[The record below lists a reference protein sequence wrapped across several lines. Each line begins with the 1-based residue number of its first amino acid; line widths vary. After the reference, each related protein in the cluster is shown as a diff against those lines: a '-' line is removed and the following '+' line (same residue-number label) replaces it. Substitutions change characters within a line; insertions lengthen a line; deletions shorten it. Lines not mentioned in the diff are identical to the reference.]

1 VKGKLIQQFATR
13 HLVPHLEGFQA
24 HGKLLYQVPV
34 GNILRSFIFDSSGF
48 SAQAF
53 YPHVFVQPLY
63 VPRDHMDLTL
73 GARFLGAW
81 EFDPERDQQMAQK
94 LLHEI
99 FRTGLPLLRRQ
110 EGPEGIV
117 EELRRN
123 PALGVNCRLQ
133 EVLVYSL
140 LLLGRNEEGLDE
152 LDKLLAMLEPLSEA
166 RSWERTLHAEIGI
179 LREKLMR
186 NPAELRAMLQG
197 IAEQTRQ
204 KLRLPE

>member
-1 VKGKLIQQFATR
+1 
-13 HLVPHLEGFQA
+13 
-24 HGKLLYQVPV
+24 
-34 GNILRSFIFDSSGF
+34 
-48 SAQAF
+48 
-53 YPHVFVQPLY
+53 
-63 VPRDHMDLTL
+63 M
-73 GARFLGAW
+73 
-81 EFDPERDQQMAQK
+81 
-94 LLHEI
+94 

-110 EGPEGIV
+110 AGPEGIV

-140 LLLGRNEEGLDE
+140 LLLGRNEEGLDQ
-152 LDKLLAMLEPLSEA
+152 LDKLLAMLVPLSEL
-166 RSWERTLHAEIGI
+166 RSWERTLHGEIGI